1 MIISIALTL
10 FNIILYII
18 EDFPVLQTA
27 ILAELA
33 RDECKSPLFL
43 VARELI
49 PNNPIVFVRI
59 CALLLSEIYH
69 IEIDDNGFFS
79 GLNGSIAQDGLF
91 LLLCGVVVTS
101 HNLKLTFIMRLS
113 HENLIIFF

>member
-1 MIISIALTL
+1 MSSLIKLKLVNQSICC
-10 FNIILYII
+10 FNIVKVNFLLID
-18 EDFPVLQTA
+18 DFPVLQTA

-33 RDECKSPLFL
+33 RDECRFPLFQ

-59 CALLLSEIYH
+59 CALLLSEIYD
-69 IEIDDNGFFS
+69 IQVDNFGPFG

-91 LLLCGVVVTS
+91 LLLSEVVVG
-101 HNLKLTFIMRLS
+101 FIS
-113 HENLIIFF
+113 